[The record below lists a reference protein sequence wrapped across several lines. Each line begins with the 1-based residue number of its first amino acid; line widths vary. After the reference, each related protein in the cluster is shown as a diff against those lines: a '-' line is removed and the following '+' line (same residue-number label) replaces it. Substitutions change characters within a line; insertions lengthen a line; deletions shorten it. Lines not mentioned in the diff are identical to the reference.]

1 MDPVQRNNLVNRFNP
16 HLMYR
21 KQVEATKI
29 KEEKVF
35 SSTLNKADTKINTP
49 KPQILGGARKH
60 PPVLGKAKAIT
71 NLQAERLA
79 RYAPLIQ
86 ESARR
91 HNVPVELICGV
102 ILQESGG
109 KCKAVSKAG
118 AKGLMQLMNKTA
130 EQCGVTNPFDAGQNI
145 DGGAKHL
152 RRLLDK
158 YHGNVELTLAAYNAG
173 EGNVAKHGNKIPPF
187 RETQN
192 YVPSVLGYTQ
202 TIIDILTA
210 TSLPSNVKR
219 A

>member
-1 MDPVQRNNLVNRFNP
+1 M
-16 HLMYR
+16 
-21 KQVEATKI
+21 A
-29 KEEKVF
+29 
-35 SSTLNKADTKINTP
+35 
-49 KPQILGGARKH
+49 KPA
-60 PPVLGKAKAIT
+60 
-71 NLQAERLA
+71 N
-79 RYAPLIQ
+79 
-86 ESARR
+86 
-91 HNVPVELICGV
+91 
-102 ILQESGG
+102 
-109 KCKAVSKAG
+109 
-118 AKGLMQLMNKTA
+118 
-130 EQCGVTNPFDAGQNI
+130 QCCLTNPFDAGQNI